1 MWKVRR
7 LCCVDHAGRR
17 HTHWSTRC
25 LRDVTLCRPITLL
38 VADDALTF
46 HSLSRDQRLACLW
59 PQDRLNPTKPLCPP
73 TYPPV
78 QKAFERLFY
87 SSATFILTQRDWT
100 SFDLKAHNKV
110 LMIQNINWFFLIW
123 CSWIKVLCSSKW
135 LQIYIFWLNL
145 TYHRNQK
152 HQLIYHIRTVA
163 NEIQG

>member
-1 MWKVRR
+1 MESTSS
-7 LCCVDHAGRR
+7 CCVDHAGRR

-25 LRDVTLCRPITLL
+25 LRDVTLCQPITLL

-87 SSATFILTQRDWT
+87 SSATFILTQRGWT
-100 SFDLKAHNKV
+100 SFDVKAHNKF
-110 LMIQNINWFFLIW
+110 LMIQNIKFFFMML
-123 CSWIKVLCSSKW
+123 
-135 LQIYIFWLNL
+135 LNL
-145 TYHRNQK
+145 GFIFFKVTPNFNLMAEFDILQK
-152 HQLIYHIRTVA
+152 HNLIFILG
-163 NEIQG
+163 Q

>member
-1 MWKVRR
+1 MWEVRR
-7 LCCVDHAGRR
+7 LCCVDHAGRK
-17 HTHWSTRC
+17 HTYWSTRC
-25 LRDVTLCRPITLL
+25 LRDVTLCQAITLL

-87 SSATFILTQRDWT
+87 SLATFILTQRDWN

-110 LMIQNINWFFLIW
+110 LIIQNINCFFMM
-123 CSWIKVLCSSKW
+123 
-135 LQIYIFWLNL
+135 QLNL
-145 TYHRNQK
+145 GFIFFKVTPNFNLMVEFYIPQK
-152 HQLIYHIRTVA
+152 HQLIFILGR
-163 NEIQG
+163 

>member
-1 MWKVRR
+1 MWEVRR
-7 LCCVDHAGRR
+7 LCCVDPAGRR

-25 LRDVTLCRPITLL
+25 LRDVTLCQPITLL

-110 LMIQNINWFFLIW
+110 LMIQNISFFFQYDTVE
-123 CSWIKVLCSSKW
+123 VLGVMFFKATPN
-135 LQIYIFWLNL
+135 FNL
-145 TYHRNQK
+145 MGEFDIPQK
-152 HQLIYHIRTVA
+152 HRLIFISGR
-163 NEIQG
+163 

>member
-1 MWKVRR
+1 MWEVRR

-17 HTHWSTRC
+17 HTHRSTRC
-25 LRDVTLCRPITLL
+25 LRDVTLCQSITLL

-59 PQDRLNPTKPLCPP
+59 PQDRLNPTKPLSPP

-87 SSATFILTQRDWT
+87 SLATFILTQRDWT

-110 LMIQNINWFFLIW
+110 LMIKNNCFFFW
-123 CSWIKVLCSSKW
+123 CSWIYVSYSSKW
-135 LQIYIFWLNL
+135 LQILSYGWFWHTTETPVNF
-145 TYHRNQK
+145 
-152 HQLIYHIRTVA
+152 HIRTVA
-163 NEIQG
+163 NKNQG